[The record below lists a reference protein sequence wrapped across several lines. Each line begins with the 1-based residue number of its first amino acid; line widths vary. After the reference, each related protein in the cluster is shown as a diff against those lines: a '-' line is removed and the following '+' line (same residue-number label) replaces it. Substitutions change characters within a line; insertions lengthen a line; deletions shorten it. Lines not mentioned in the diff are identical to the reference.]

1 MRVPEIRHYL
11 LPSMLLLCSS
21 SLALAQ
27 SAEELLKEIN
37 ERKERINQFRA
48 LLNDPDQS
56 TRLAALDV
64 MLKSDDL
71 AMKEVAYGIGFNS
84 ADDAMR
90 ALALKGK
97 FRDVTVLPF
106 KLTAGEKETEA
117 EKSTLQ
123 KLANSYSF
131 KLGEFHEDTGRF
143 SFYGG
148 DYPPTKYNGQISG
161 TGLEFQSR
169 YCQGYFNLGDSAN
182 LIGELRCSGAF
193 EGSYSAT
200 ARLQ

>member
-1 MRVPEIRHYL
+1 MRWSRPRYYL
-11 LPSMLLLCSS
+11 LPSLVLLTLPTG
-21 SLALAQ
+21 ALAQ

-37 ERKERINQFRA
+37 ARKERINQFRA

-106 KLTAGEKETEA
+106 KLTAGEKETEG

-143 SFYGG
+143 TFSGG
-148 DYPPTKYNGQISG
+148 DYPPSKYDGQISG

-169 YCQGYFNLGDSAN
+169 YCQGYFNLGESAN
-182 LIGELRCSGAF
+182 LIGELRCNGAF
-193 EGSYSAT
+193 EGTYNAT

>member
-1 MRVPEIRHYL
+1 MNRSFTPQYL
-11 LPSMLLLCSS
+11 LFSLTLVCLSS
-21 SLALAQ
+21 TVIAQ
-27 SAEELLKEIN
+27 STEELLKEIS

-90 ALALKGK
+90 AVALKAK
-97 FRDVTVLPF
+97 FRDITVMPF
-106 KLTAGEKETEA
+106 KVTSGEEETET
-117 EKSTLQ
+117 EKSILEKWAGT
-123 KLANSYSF
+123 YSF
-131 KLGEFHEDTGRF
+131 DLKEFNEDTGQFTFR
-143 SFYGG
+143 GG
-148 DYPPTKYNGQISG
+148 DYSGSATGQISG
-161 TGLEFQSR
+161 TGLEFQGG
-169 YCQGYFNLGDSAN
+169 YCQGFFILGDSAN
-182 LIGELRCSGAF
+182 LVGELRCKKPY
-193 EGSYSAT
+193 EGTYTAT

>member
-1 MRVPEIRHYL
+1 MNWSFTPRYL
-11 LPSMLLLCSS
+11 LLSVTLFSLSS
-21 SLALAQ
+21 SVCAQ
-27 SAEELLKEIN
+27 SAEELLKEIS

-71 AMKEVAYGIGFNS
+71 AMKEVAYGVGFNS

-97 FRDVTVLPF
+97 FRDITVLPF
-106 KLTAGEKETEA
+106 KLTAGEEETES
-117 EKSTLQ
+117 EKSTLE
-123 KLANSYSF
+123 KWSGSYSF
-131 KLGEFHEDTGRF
+131 TLGEFDESTGQF
-143 SFYGG
+143 TFFGG
-148 DYPPTKYNGQISG
+148 DAPRSTMKGQISG
-161 TGLEFQSR
+161 TGLEFQSYR
-169 YCQGYFNLGDSAN
+169 CQGYFTLGDSAN
-182 LIGELRCSGAF
+182 LIGELRCNAPH
-193 EGSYSAT
+193 EGTYAAS